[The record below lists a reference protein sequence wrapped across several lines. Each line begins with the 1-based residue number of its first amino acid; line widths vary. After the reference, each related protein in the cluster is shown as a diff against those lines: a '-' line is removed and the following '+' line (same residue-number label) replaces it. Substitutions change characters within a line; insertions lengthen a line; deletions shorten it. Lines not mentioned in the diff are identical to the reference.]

1 MDNNNY
7 NPNNQENYRE
17 QGQQQTNYQQT
28 NYQQQFYQQPVYQQM
43 PQHTPGHGAGIA
55 SMICGI
61 LSIVFCWCYGIV
73 GLVLGIVAI
82 AMYSKSKRMNNGFIT
97 GMAKAGM
104 VCGIIGSI
112 LSGLMLVYFI
122 IAIAA
127 GVLTTSYYFY

>member
-7 NPNNQENYRE
+7 NPNNQENYHE
-17 QGQQQTNYQQT
+17 PGQQQQ
-28 NYQQQFYQQPVYQQM
+28 NYQQQFYQQQAYQQM
-43 PQHTPGHGAGIA
+43 PQYTPGHGAGIA

-73 GLVLGIVAI
+73 GLVLGIVAL

-127 GVLTTSYYFY
+127 GVLSTSLYFY